1 MATRKR
7 AKSDNLLDH
16 KKATVSVHRN
26 GLAIEVSDVV
36 ASDAG
41 RVAAALLDAV
51 RELVK
56 AGYDEL
62 VPDAGGLHSG
72 AFGEVPE
79 EVEFDEARKVEPLA
93 DKRIG
98 FTT

>member
-16 KKATVSVHRN
+16 KKASVAVNRN
-26 GLAIEVSDVV
+26 GLHIEVGDVV

-51 RELVK
+51 RELIA

-72 AFGEVPE
+72 ALGEVPE
-79 EVEFDEARKVEPLA
+79 DAEWEEAKKPSQP
-93 DKRIG
+93 DKRVG
-98 FTT
+98 FIQ